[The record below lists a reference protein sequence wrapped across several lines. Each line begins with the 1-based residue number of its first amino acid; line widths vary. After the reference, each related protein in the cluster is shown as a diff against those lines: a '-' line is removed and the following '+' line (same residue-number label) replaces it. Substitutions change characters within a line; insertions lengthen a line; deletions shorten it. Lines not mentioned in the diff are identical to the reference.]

1 MELVVNPKINKNELI
16 ELYKSVGW
24 TADVNNIDNLRKGMK
39 KSYVIAAYEDKKL
52 IGLVRALSDYATVVY
67 VQDLLVASDYQGKR
81 VGKSL
86 MHHLLN
92 YFGSVGQIIVTAKN
106 DERTGKFF
114 RYLNFREESKN
125 TYEIDRRDKKMQS

>member
-39 KSYVIAAYEDKKL
+39 KSHVIAAYEDKKL

-125 TYEIDRRDKKMQS
+125 TYEIDRRD

>member
-67 VQDLLVASDYQGKR
+67 VQDLLVASDYQGRR

-92 YFGSVGQIIVTAKN
+92 YFGSVGQIIVTARDD
-106 DERTGKFF
+106 DERIGKFF

-125 TYEIDRRDKKMQS
+125 TYEIDRRD

>member
-24 TADVNNIDNLRKGMK
+24 TDDVNNIDNLRKGMK

-125 TYEIDRRDKKMQS
+125 TYEIDRRD

>member
-1 MELVVNPKINKNELI
+1 MGLVVNPKINKNELI

-125 TYEIDRRDKKMQS
+125 TYEIDRRD

>member
-24 TADVNNIDNLRKGMK
+24 TADVNNIGNLRKGMK

-125 TYEIDRRDKKMQS
+125 TYEIDRRD

>member
-92 YFGSVGQIIVTAKN
+92 YFGSVGQIIVTAKDD
-106 DERTGKFF
+106 DERIGKFF

-125 TYEIDRRDKKMQS
+125 TYEIDRRD

>member
-24 TADVNNIDNLRKGMK
+24 TADVNNIDNLRMK

-52 IGLVRALSDYATVVY
+52 IGLVRALSDYATGVY

-125 TYEIDRRDKKMQS
+125 TYEIDRRD

>member
-67 VQDLLVASDYQGKR
+67 VKDLLVASDYQGKR

-92 YFGSVGQIIVTAKN
+92 YFGSVGQIIVTARN
-106 DERTGKFF
+106 DERIGKFF

-125 TYEIDRRDKKMQS
+125 TYEIDRRD

>member
-67 VQDLLVASDYQGKR
+67 VQDLLVASDYQSKR

-92 YFGSVGQIIVTAKN
+92 YFGSVGQIIVTARN
-106 DERTGKFF
+106 DERIGKFF

-125 TYEIDRRDKKMQS
+125 TYEIDRRD

>member
-92 YFGSVGQIIVTAKN
+92 YFGSVVKIIVTAKN
-106 DERTGKFF
+106 YERTGKFF

-125 TYEIDRRDKKMQS
+125 TYEIDRRD

>member
-86 MHHLLN
+86 MHHFLN

-125 TYEIDRRDKKMQS
+125 TYEIDRRD

>member
-92 YFGSVGQIIVTAKN
+92 YFGSVDQIIVTAKN

-125 TYEIDRRDKKMQS
+125 TYEIDRRD

>member
-92 YFGSVGQIIVTAKN
+92 YFGSVGQIIVTASN
-106 DERTGKFF
+106 DERIGKFF

-125 TYEIDRRDKKMQS
+125 TYEIDRRD

>member
-86 MHHLLN
+86 MHQFLN

-125 TYEIDRRDKKMQS
+125 IYEIDRRD

>member
-114 RYLNFREESKN
+114 RYLNFREERTLTKLIEE
-125 TYEIDRRDKKMQS
+125 TKKMQS

>member
-114 RYLNFREESKN
+114 RYLNFREESNN
-125 TYEIDRRDKKMQS
+125 TYEIDRRD

>member
-81 VGKSL
+81 VGKIL

-106 DERTGKFF
+106 DERIGKFF

-125 TYEIDRRDKKMQS
+125 TYEIDRRD

>member
-39 KSYVIAAYEDKKL
+39 RSYVIAAYEDKKL

-92 YFGSVGQIIVTAKN
+92 YFGLVGQIIVTAKN

-125 TYEIDRRDKKMQS
+125 TYEIDRRD

>member
-39 KSYVIAAYEDKKL
+39 KSYVIAAYEYKKL

-125 TYEIDRRDKKMQS
+125 TYEIDRRD

>member
-24 TADVNNIDNLRKGMK
+24 TADVNNIDNLRKGMN

-125 TYEIDRRDKKMQS
+125 TYEIDRRD

>member
-52 IGLVRALSDYATVVY
+52 IGLVLALSDYATVVY

-92 YFGSVGQIIVTAKN
+92 YFGSVGQIIVTARN
-106 DERTGKFF
+106 DERIGKFF

-125 TYEIDRRDKKMQS
+125 TYEIDRRD

>member
-67 VQDLLVASDYQGKR
+67 VQDLLAASDYQGKR

-125 TYEIDRRDKKMQS
+125 TYEIDRRD

>member
-92 YFGSVGQIIVTAKN
+92 YFGSVGQIIVTAEN
-106 DERTGKFF
+106 DERIGKFF

-125 TYEIDRRDKKMQS
+125 TYEIDRRD

>member
-67 VQDLLVASDYQGKR
+67 VQDLLVASDYRGKR

-125 TYEIDRRDKKMQS
+125 TYEIDRRD

>member
-39 KSYVIAAYEDKKL
+39 KSYVIVAYEDKKL

-125 TYEIDRRDKKMQS
+125 TYEIDRRD

>member
-1 MELVVNPKINKNELI
+1 MELVVNLKINKNELI

-125 TYEIDRRDKKMQS
+125 TYEIDRRD

>member
-92 YFGSVGQIIVTAKN
+92 YFGSVGQIIVTARN
-106 DERTGKFF
+106 DERIGKFF
-114 RYLNFREESKN
+114 RYLNFREEIKN
-125 TYEIDRRDKKMQS
+125 TYEIVRRD

>member
-52 IGLVRALSDYATVVY
+52 IGLVRALSDHATVVY

-92 YFGSVGQIIVTAKN
+92 RQVFPLFEFQ
-106 DERTGKFF
+106 
-114 RYLNFREESKN
+114 
-125 TYEIDRRDKKMQS
+125 RRKQEHLRN

>member
-67 VQDLLVASDYQGKR
+67 VQALLVASDYQGKR

-106 DERTGKFF
+106 DERIGKFF

-125 TYEIDRRDKKMQS
+125 TYEIDRRD

>member
-106 DERTGKFF
+106 DDERIGKFF

-125 TYEIDRRDKKMQS
+125 TYEIDRRD

>member
-67 VQDLLVASDYQGKR
+67 VQDLLVASDYQGTR

-92 YFGSVGQIIVTAKN
+92 YFGSVGQIIVTARN
-106 DERTGKFF
+106 DERIGKFF

-125 TYEIDRRDKKMQS
+125 TYEIDRRD